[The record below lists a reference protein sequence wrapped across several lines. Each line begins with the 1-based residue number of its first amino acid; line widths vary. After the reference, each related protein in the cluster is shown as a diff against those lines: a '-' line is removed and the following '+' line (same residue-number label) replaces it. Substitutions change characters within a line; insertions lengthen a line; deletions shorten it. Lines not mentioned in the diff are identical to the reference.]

1 MVYLLY
7 SVGAIICCGAI
18 GITLCATVNY
28 RLNSSHLVIYCLGIP
43 VRQFALK
50 DMISISKRRR
60 FRAEFWVNTLAL
72 KHRKLVIRRERG
84 LFRELI
90 ITPRYRYVF
99 RKQLEE
105 AVEGV
110 RSESLIVENED
121 N

>member
-7 SVGAIICCGAI
+7 SVGAIICCGVI

-43 VRQFALK
+43 VTQFALK

-90 ITPRYRYVF
+90 ITPRYRYAF

-105 AVEGV
+105 AVEEV
-110 RSESLIVENED
+110 RSQSLIVENKD

>member
-72 KHRKLVIRRERG
+72 KHRKLVIRRDRG
-84 LFRELI
+84 LFKEI
-90 ITPRYRYVF
+90 VITPRYRYVF
-99 RKQLEE
+99 RKKLEE
-105 AVEGV
+105 AVGAIRPAPLV
-110 RSESLIVENED
+110 ADSMED
-121 N
+121 